1 MEITGW
7 LQVLLALIGIALV
20 INNAQKIKEAIP
32 QVTVTN
38 PLSNNPTVESGKNMF
53 SKFTDWLGKTTQIS
67 SYNVPNYWVLL
78 GIIIFLFALFR
89 R

>member
-1 MEITGW
+1 MEIAGW
-7 LQVLLALIGIALV
+7 VQVLLALISIALV
-20 INNAQKIKEAIP
+20 LNNAQKIKESIP
-32 QVTVTN
+32 QITVTN
-38 PLSNNPTVESGKNMF
+38 PLSNPTIESGKGII
-53 SKFTDWLGKTTQIS
+53 SRFTDWLGRTTQIS

>member
-1 MEITGW
+1 MGMAGW
-7 LQVLLALIGIALV
+7 LQVLLALISIALV

-32 QVTVTN
+32 TIQVTN